1 MATLIDRNGLLPDT
15 WHAFDGDAGAIS
27 PDADAL
33 IPLDEWRERAA
44 VWSARPGRLGIL
56 LSPADDPAA
65 IAGDH
70 GRFALVA
77 VWFPSFT
84 DGRGYSSA
92 RLLRER
98 HGWRG
103 ELRAVGDVLR
113 DQLFAMARCGFDS
126 FALRADQ
133 DVPASLAAFGDFS
146 VRYQSAID
154 EPVPL
159 FRRRGRATEAT
170 EA

>member
-1 MATLIDRNGLLPDT
+1 MATLIDRNGLRPDT
-15 WHAFDGDAGAIS
+15 WHAFDGDADAIP

-33 IPLDEWRERAA
+33 IPLNEWRERAA
-44 VWSARPGRLGIL
+44 VWSDRPGRLGIL
-56 LSPADDPAA
+56 LSPTDDPAA
-65 IAGDH
+65 IAGELGH
-70 GRFALVA
+70 FALIA
-77 VWFPSFT
+77 VSFPSFT

-98 HGWRG
+98 HGWFG

-126 FALRADQ
+126 FSLRADQ

-146 VRYQSAID
+146 VRYQTATD
-154 EPVPL
+154 ETVPL
-159 FRRRGRATEAT
+159 FRRRCTASA
-170 EA
+170 A

>member
-1 MATLIDRNGLLPDT
+1 MATLIDRNGLRPDT
-15 WHAFDGDAGAIS
+15 WHGFDGDAGAIP

-65 IAGDH
+65 IACDH

-77 VWFPSFT
+77 VSFPIFT
-84 DGRGYSSA
+84 DGRGYSIA

-113 DQLFAMARCGFDS
+113 DQLFLLARCGFDN
-126 FALRADQ
+126 FALRDGQ
-133 DVPASLAAFGDFS
+133 DPVAAVAGFADFS
-146 VRYQSAID
+146 VRYQAGVD
-154 EPVPL
+154 EPRPL
-159 FRRRGRATEAT
+159 FRRRGAAVTA
-170 EA
+170 